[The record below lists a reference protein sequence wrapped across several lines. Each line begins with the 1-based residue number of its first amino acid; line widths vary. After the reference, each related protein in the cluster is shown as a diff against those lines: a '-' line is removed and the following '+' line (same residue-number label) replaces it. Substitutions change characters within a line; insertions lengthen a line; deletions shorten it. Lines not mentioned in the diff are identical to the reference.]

1 MVDSVG
7 LNKIYSVP
15 KARSTTYKK
24 TEKSNRDSEQDE
36 KGSKNTKKDTEKDKK
51 RVGANIDELC

>member
-15 KARSTTYKK
+15 KARATAYKK
-24 TEKSNRDSEQDE
+24 TEKSKRDSEQDE
-36 KGSKNTKKDTEKDKK
+36 NGSKDTEKDKNKK
-51 RVGANIDELC
+51 RVGINIDEQC

>member
-1 MVDSVG
+1 MVDSIG
-7 LNKIYSVP
+7 LNKVYSVP

-24 TEKSNRDSEQDE
+24 TEKSKRDSEQDE
-36 KGSKNTKKDTEKDKK
+36 KGSKNTKKDKK

>member
-15 KARSTTYKK
+15 KARATAYKK
-24 TEKSNRDSEQDE
+24 TEKSKRDSEQDE
-36 KGSKNTKKDTEKDKK
+36 NGSKDTEKNKK
-51 RVGANIDELC
+51 RVGVNIDEQC

>member
-15 KARSTTYKK
+15 KARSTAYKK

-36 KGSKNTKKDTEKDKK
+36 KSL
-51 RVGANIDELC
+51 AP